1 MITAVRC
8 KIHKRSISEH
18 YYPYGNTRIRNV
30 LKDFNCKISGDSTDT
45 ESTTLGCGDLRNAF
59 QATTAKNLQVLDIHV
74 NDVHPA
80 VLARNII
87 ILKII
92 SAPDF
97 NPNDIEDISF
107 LWDVLYNMDWP
118 EVTRKRFLSVI
129 KDLLDNKLPDEV
141 VIPKRTDIEMFMAL
155 WETWQSVSSTT
166 VFESKILLK
175 KVQKQRKELLFQ
187 TSCNSNPED
196 LAETKA
202 VALKKL
208 VEGLQVG
215 SVDFENSVWET
226 IHEEARKIV
235 TDSFEC
241 ASAVKELIEK
251 SLCAPLSLIPTIY
264 GLRLVN
270 HVELGDASHHHC
282 WQKVAPFQNIT
293 MGSSPVLKKC
303 LEKLAVKSYCVLFP
317 YHEDMEA
324 AEGWELLVYTPLT
337 FVYVCSS
344 MFHRLGKG
352 PWLQDV
358 FNLKHSFCFDL
369 TKRTLTDWMQGK
381 KITKY
386 LSRIKLNPLNKTA
399 AHTKLTG
406 ANMLRLILLPKT
418 FVSEFLNKMK
428 KGCVD
433 VSTSNV
439 HFIDNFQLQVNRT
452 AIGIKEIC
460 VSFFL
465 IPNHGLKKTHTAI
478 VVDPQFLKHY
488 FTLGSMESM
497 QEEELNLP
505 YPFEISKAQLTS
517 SRPAN

>member
-1 MITAVRC
+1 MFFHLGDALEFCYTDTNKFDVI
-8 KIHKRSISEH
+8 
-18 YYPYGNTRIRNV
+18 
-30 LKDFNCKISGDSTDT
+30 DSTI
-45 ESTTLGCGDLRNAF
+45 F
-59 QATTAKNLQVLDIHV
+59 
-74 NDVHPA
+74 
-80 VLARNII
+80 
-87 ILKII
+87 
-92 SAPDF
+92 
-97 NPNDIEDISF
+97 
-107 LWDVLYNMDWP
+107 
-118 EVTRKRFLSVI
+118 
-129 KDLLDNKLPDEV
+129 
-141 VIPKRTDIEMFMAL
+141 
-155 WETWQSVSSTT
+155 
-166 VFESKILLK
+166 
-175 KVQKQRKELLFQ
+175 
-187 TSCNSNPED
+187 
-196 LAETKA
+196 
-202 VALKKL
+202 
-208 VEGLQVG
+208 VEGTGLGNLIMACSQRMSDKPG
-215 SVDFENSVWET
+215 SMFLTE
-226 IHEEARKIV
+226 IV

-270 HVELGDASHHHC
+270 HVELGDASHHLC

-293 MGSSPVLKKC
+293 MGSSPVLKEC
-303 LEKLAVKSYCVLFP
+303 LEKLVEKCYCVSFP
-317 YHEDMEA
+317 YHEDMEE

-344 MFHRLGKG
+344 MFHRLGNG

-358 FNLKHSFCFDL
+358 FKLKHSFCFDL

-386 LSRIKLNPLNKTA
+386 LSRIKLNPLDKTA
-399 AHTKLTG
+399 AHTKMTG

-428 KGCVD
+428 KGWVD
-433 VSTSNV
+433 ISTPLV
-439 HFIDNFQLQVNRT
+439 HFIDNFQLQVNQT

-505 YPFEISKAQLTS
+505 YPFEISKAQLPS
-517 SRPAN
+517 SNTRMKVLSCIETEDQYTLNIELEDGSDISSKLCCIVYV

>member
-1 MITAVRC
+1 
-8 KIHKRSISEH
+8 
-18 YYPYGNTRIRNV
+18 
-30 LKDFNCKISGDSTDT
+30 
-45 ESTTLGCGDLRNAF
+45 
-59 QATTAKNLQVLDIHV
+59 
-74 NDVHPA
+74 
-80 VLARNII
+80 
-87 ILKII
+87 
-92 SAPDF
+92 
-97 NPNDIEDISF
+97 
-107 LWDVLYNMDWP
+107 
-118 EVTRKRFLSVI
+118 LS
-129 KDLLDNKLPDEV
+129 P
-141 VIPKRTDIEMFMAL
+141 
-155 WETWQSVSSTT
+155 
-166 VFESKILLK
+166 
-175 KVQKQRKELLFQ
+175 
-187 TSCNSNPED
+187 SCNSNPED

-208 VEGLQVG
+208 VEGLKVG
-215 SVDFENSVWET
+215 SVDLENSVWET
-226 IHEEARKIV
+226 IHEEARSCFNKGSCRLQKDVSIVCVNPTLLDSTTLNWGPTLCRSLPFDGYLPLTEEELNTSYENGILLRSCQKILKTLVHSYRSRAGFIKVFFHLGDALEFCYTDTNKFDVIDSTIFVEGTGLGNLIMACSQRMSDKPGSMFLTEIV

-270 HVELGDASHHHC
+270 HVELGDASHHLC

-293 MGSSPVLKKC
+293 MGSSPVIKKC
-303 LEKLAVKSYCVLFP
+303 LEKLAEKCYCVSFP
-317 YHEDMEA
+317 YHEDMEE

-337 FVYVCSS
+337 LVYVCSS
-344 MFHRLGKG
+344 MFHRLGNG

-358 FNLKHSFCFDL
+358 FKLKHSFCFDL

-386 LSRIKLNPLNKTA
+386 LSRIKLNPLDKTA

-428 KGCVD
+428 KGWVD
-433 VSTSNV
+433 VSTPLV
-439 HFIDNFQLQVNRT
+439 HFIDNFQLQVNRP

-505 YPFEISKAQLTS
+505 YPFEISKAQLPS
-517 SRPAN
+517 SNTQMKVLSCIETEDQYALDIELEVGSDISSKLICVYI